1 MVANAQLLP
10 TPVAAGTRV
19 VSVRVVP
26 TPRYTRR
33 EVGVYEATPRKRDGR
48 ITWRL
53 VQHRHEGG
61 WTPNAADRAGRQVAE
76 TLGLRFVPGVRHG
89 IAAHY

>member
-1 MVANAQLLP
+1 MVANAAQLS
-10 TPVAAGTRV
+10 PVSAGTRV

-48 ITWRL
+48 LTWRL
-53 VQHRHEGG
+53 VAARPEGG
-61 WTPNAADRAGRQVAE
+61 WTENAADRAGRQVAE
-76 TLGLRFVPGVRHG
+76 TLGLRYAPGVRHG
-89 IAAHY
+89 SVA